1 MELKYS
7 WTRLK
12 NYKLPWN
19 QSLSTVEKS
28 KQDEKIRLKVER
40 TKYQIVDKFAG
51 SMIIA
56 SMNWEAQNQIYGLW
70 ASGQKGYRNA
80 QNGIV

>member
-1 MELKYS
+1 MEFKYS

-12 NYKLPWN
+12 SY
-19 QSLSTVEKS
+19 KS

-56 SMNWEAQNQIYGLW
+56 SMNWEAQNKFMAYRQ
-70 ASGQKGYRNA
+70 AVKKGIGKPKMESSKN
-80 QNGIV
+80 NLDILC